1 MTEFWN
7 LPSELTWSFASGR
20 KLKPYSVVS
29 YSISDRYTFCSLY
42 WKNVL
47 IGKSQKDFFSCHK
60 MVERIMICNSQELWW
75 VNGYPFQYSCLENS
89 MDWGAWQVTV
99 HKVAKIVKHNWA
111 TNTFT
116 FSSLVDWIL
125 RLLIWQ
131 YFRDGVLLVTEI
143 EKYCSIKMMKC
154 TLWDA
159 PNIKIRW
166 RVGA

>member
-1 MTEFWN
+1 MTPIVFREIVNHIHHFPRKKWLYEGWLQT
-7 LPSELTWSFASGR
+7 LPSCKAGFSRSSSTQCALFIFYFAFMFPGSGR
-20 KLKPYSVVS
+20 FPGEGNGNP
-29 YSISDRYTFCSLY
+29 IQYT
-42 WKNVL
+42 
-47 IGKSQKDFFSCHK
+47 
-60 MVERIMICNSQELWW
+60 
-75 VNGYPFQYSCLENS
+75 CLENS